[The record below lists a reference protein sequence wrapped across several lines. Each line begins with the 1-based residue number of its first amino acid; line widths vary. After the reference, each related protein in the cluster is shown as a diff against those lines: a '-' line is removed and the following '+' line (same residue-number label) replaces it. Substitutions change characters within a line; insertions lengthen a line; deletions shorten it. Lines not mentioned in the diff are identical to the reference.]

1 MGQFAVAFNSAV
13 SLLESRVSKHSILS
27 LYEDWDWPRF
37 SISKWH
43 NPTALLQICS
53 LSEILFSER
62 SPSSV
67 LSNWKARFLQTAGF
81 CYFFPEFSPL
91 LFAPLSS
98 THLQQ
103 LFPLGEVPGAPAQHS
118 AGVSC
123 SPVLSL
129 HVPMRTSL
137 PESSSRLTGG
147 KKKKLSVAVAAVPNL
162 AAAEGMELY
171 SINYTWNQRLNTYC
185 VKLLCRS

>member
-118 AGVSC
+118 AGVNH

-137 PESSSRLTGG
+137 PESSSRLMGGG
-147 KKKKLSVAVAAVPNL
+147 KKEAVSCCGCSSQLSSSRGNGTV
-162 AAAEGMELY
+162 LY
-171 SINYTWNQRLNTYC
+171 QLHLEPEA
-185 VKLLCRS
+185 KHLLC